1 MATTTTTIK
10 RTKFKLTTEQL
21 LDMFYWLK
29 LMRAFDL
36 RLSILVKQG
45 KVRSGVYTGIG
56 QEAIIVGTCF
66 ALRKEDF
73 ICPLHRDLG
82 SFLMKGVEPRAM
94 MSQMFGKATGLS
106 KGRDSALHSGVSEL
120 GIFGNTSML
129 GANLPVA
136 AGLGL
141 TFKMEKTDNVVVAYF
156 GEGASNTGDFHE
168 ALNFAGVQRLP
179 IVFVCE
185 NNLYAYSVPVEKSM
199 AIDDVADRAE
209 SYGFDGVSING
220 NDVLAVYQST
230 QGALARARNGEGP
243 TLIECKTYRWHGHSE
258 HDKAFYR
265 TDEELAMWKSRD
277 PIPTFTTYLQAGN
290 ISERGEAE
298 GNRRPRGGDD
308 RRCRGICDERAGPR
322 VPRTRSRISMPK
334 ELTYLEA
341 IREALAEEM
350 RRDPKVFVLGEDVGE
365 YGGAFGVTQGL
376 FQEFGESRVIDT
388 PISESAIV
396 GISIGASLRGYRPV
410 AEMQFADFISCGFDQ
425 IVNQAATLRYR
436 YGGRASVPIVVRA
449 PSGGNVGGGL
459 YHSQNPEAWFIHR
472 PGLKVVAPSTPFDA
486 KGLLKAAIRD
496 DNPVVYFEHKYL
508 YRRAK
513 GAVPEGDEIVPIGVA
528 ATRREGDDITLL
540 TYGAMVQPSLEA
552 ADRLSKD
559 GVEVEVIDLR
569 TLLPFDKD
577 AILRSVEKTNRAM
590 IVHEDVKTL
599 GIGAELSAVIME
611 ERFDALDAPVMRVT
625 YPDTH
630 CPFSNV
636 LEAFNLPDADKITA
650 ALRKLAEY

>member
-1 MATTTTTIK
+1 
-10 RTKFKLTTEQL
+10 
-21 LDMFYWLK
+21 
-29 LMRAFDL
+29 
-36 RLSILVKQG
+36 
-45 KVRSGVYTGIG
+45 
-56 QEAIIVGTCF
+56 
-66 ALRKEDF
+66 
-73 ICPLHRDLG
+73 
-82 SFLMKGVEPRAM
+82 
-94 MSQMFGKATGLS
+94 
-106 KGRDSALHSGVSEL
+106 
-120 GIFGNTSML
+120 
-129 GANLPVA
+129 
-136 AGLGL
+136 
-141 TFKMEKTDNVVVAYF
+141 
-156 GEGASNTGDFHE
+156 
-168 ALNFAGVQRLP
+168 
-179 IVFVCE
+179 
-185 NNLYAYSVPVEKSM
+185 
-199 AIDDVADRAE
+199 
-209 SYGFDGVSING
+209 
-220 NDVLAVYQST
+220 
-230 QGALARARNGEGP
+230 
-243 TLIECKTYRWHGHSE
+243 
-258 HDKAFYR
+258 
-265 TDEELAMWKSRD
+265 
-277 PIPTFTTYLQAGN
+277 
-290 ISERGEAE
+290 
-298 GNRRPRGGDD
+298 
-308 RRCRGICDERAGPR
+308 
-322 VPRTRSRISMPK
+322 MPK

-472 PGLKVVAPSTPFDA
+472 PGLKVVAPSTAFDA

-496 DNPVVYFEHKYL
+496 DNPVIYFEHKYL

-513 GAVPEGDEIVPIGVA
+513 GTVPEGDDIVPIGVA

-590 IVHEDVKTL
+590 VVHEDVKTL

-611 ERFDALDAPVMRVT
+611 ERFAYLDAPVLRVT

-630 CPFSNV
+630 SPFSQV
-636 LEAFNLPDADKITA
+636 LEQANLPDRAKIVT
-650 ALRKLAEY
+650 ALRRLAEY

>member
-1 MATTTTTIK
+1 
-10 RTKFKLTTEQL
+10 
-21 LDMFYWLK
+21 
-29 LMRAFDL
+29 
-36 RLSILVKQG
+36 
-45 KVRSGVYTGIG
+45 
-56 QEAIIVGTCF
+56 
-66 ALRKEDF
+66 
-73 ICPLHRDLG
+73 
-82 SFLMKGVEPRAM
+82 
-94 MSQMFGKATGLS
+94 
-106 KGRDSALHSGVSEL
+106 
-120 GIFGNTSML
+120 
-129 GANLPVA
+129 
-136 AGLGL
+136 
-141 TFKMEKTDNVVVAYF
+141 
-156 GEGASNTGDFHE
+156 
-168 ALNFAGVQRLP
+168 
-179 IVFVCE
+179 
-185 NNLYAYSVPVEKSM
+185 
-199 AIDDVADRAE
+199 
-209 SYGFDGVSING
+209 
-220 NDVLAVYQST
+220 
-230 QGALARARNGEGP
+230 
-243 TLIECKTYRWHGHSE
+243 
-258 HDKAFYR
+258 
-265 TDEELAMWKSRD
+265 
-277 PIPTFTTYLQAGN
+277 
-290 ISERGEAE
+290 
-298 GNRRPRGGDD
+298 
-308 RRCRGICDERAGPR
+308 
-322 VPRTRSRISMPK
+322 MPK
-334 ELTYLEA
+334 EITYLEG
-341 IREALAEEM
+341 IREALVEEM

-376 FQEFGESRVIDT
+376 FQEFGESRVLDT

-410 AEMQFADFISCGFDQ
+410 AEMQFSDFISCGFDQ

-472 PGLKVVAPSTPFDA
+472 PGLNVVAPSTSFDA

-496 DNPVVYFEHKYL
+496 DNPVIYFEHKYL

-590 IVHEDVKTL
+590 VVHEDVKTL

-611 ERFDALDAPVMRVT
+611 EKFDALDAPVMRVT

-630 CPFSNV
+630 CPFSSV
-636 LEAFNLPDADKITA
+636 LEAFNLPDADKITD